1 MLQHIDPNK
10 LNGKQKEIYNFQKS
24 ASLLADYGFNCIKL
38 SDDWQGADFLAHHF
52 DGKTTLRVQL
62 KARLTIDRKYL
73 GQDLWMNFPSAGT
86 WYLVPHNKLV
96 EVIGETTNWL
106 NTSSWQEHGSYSS
119 ANPSP
124 RLLQQLRPFA
134 VVATDV
140 PTSLSA
146 KPPANA
152 PEKPKKPSG
161 REVKESRANED
172 NLGPWRHPKSGG
184 QGAGRSESGGQ
195 GAGRSRIH
203 LLPSHQRR
211 NGS

>member
-1 MLQHIDPNK
+1 MLQRIDPNK

-38 SDDWQGADFLAHHF
+38 SDDWQGADFLAHSF

-62 KARLTIDRKYL
+62 KSRLTIDRKYL
-73 GQDLWMNFPSAGT
+73 GQDLWMNFPSAGA
-86 WYLVPHNKLV
+86 WYLVPHDKLV

-146 KPPANA
+146 KPLANA

-161 REVKESRANED
+161 REVKRVEGE
-172 NLGPWRHPKSGG
+172 
-184 QGAGRSESGGQ
+184 
-195 GAGRSRIH
+195 
-203 LLPSHQRR
+203 
-211 NGS
+211 